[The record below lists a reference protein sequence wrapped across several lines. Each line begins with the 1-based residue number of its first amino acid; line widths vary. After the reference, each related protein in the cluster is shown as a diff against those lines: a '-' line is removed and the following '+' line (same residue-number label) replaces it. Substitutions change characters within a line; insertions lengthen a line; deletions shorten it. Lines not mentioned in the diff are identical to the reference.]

1 MEDLL
6 NLEIV
11 DIRNSGSAN
20 GAFFLILKENN
31 ENKIVPIMIGETEA
45 KAIATILSNFKS
57 KRPSIHELTV
67 DIIRRTGFV
76 INSIYISR
84 FENSI
89 FYSTI
94 VMEDGSKEIEID
106 SRTSDA
112 IAIALLSDI
121 PFKIRRSIFDKVA
134 TKVEEVELEDVRFI
148 KEKDLLAHI
157 EEEWDKVEVERISN
171 DDLQILLDEAI
182 SEENFE
188 LAFKIHEE
196 LERRGK

>member
-6 NLEIV
+6 DLEIV
-11 DIRNSGSAN
+11 DIRNSGSAY
-20 GAFFLILKENN
+20 GAYFLILKEKT
-31 ENKIVPIMIGETEA
+31 ENKIIPIMIGETEA

-67 DIIRRTGFV
+67 DIIRGTGFT
-76 INSIYISR
+76 ISSIYISR

-94 VMEDGSKEIEID
+94 VMGNESEEIEID

-121 PFKIRRSIFDKVA
+121 PFKIRRPIFDKVA
-134 TKVEEVELEDVRFI
+134 TKVEEVEHEDVRLI
-148 KEKDLLAHI
+148 KEKDLLTRI
-157 EEEWDKVEVERISN
+157 EEEWDKVDVDKIPN

>member
-57 KRPSIHELTV
+57 RRPSIHELTV
-67 DIIRRTGFV
+67 DIIRGTGF
-76 INSIYISR
+76 IIDSIYISR

-94 VMEDGSKEIEID
+94 IMGDGSKEIEID

-112 IAIALLSDI
+112 IAIALLSNI

-134 TKVEEVELEDVRFI
+134 TSVEEVELEDVRFI
-148 KEKDLLAHI
+148 QDKDLLAHI
-157 EEEWDKVEVERISN
+157 EEEWDKVEVDKISSE
-171 DDLQILLDEAI
+171 DLQILLDEAVL
-182 SEENFE
+182 EENFE

-196 LERRGK
+196 LEKRKK